1 MGWKTAHIG
10 KEGDQKLAF
19 SGVKVWQQQWRWL
32 GSKTVN
38 LPNPLDPMQIQP
50 YMICEIG
57 ASHKPVRFAASKL
70 PSGLWSF
77 YVPD

>member
-10 KEGDQKLAF
+10 KEGDQLAL
-19 SGVKVWQQQWRWL
+19 SGVRVWQQEWRWL
-32 GSKTVN
+32 GSKTVT
-38 LPNPLDPMQIQP
+38 LPNPLEPVQTHS
-50 YMICEIG
+50 YMICEVG
-57 ASHKPVRFAASKL
+57 TKTRPVRFAASKL

>member
-10 KEGDQKLAF
+10 REGDQLAL
-19 SGVKVWQQQWRWL
+19 SGVKVWQQEWRWL
-32 GSKTVN
+32 GSRTVM
-38 LPNPLDPMQIQP
+38 LPNPLEPMQTHS
-50 YMICEIG
+50 YMVCEVGTKIR
-57 ASHKPVRFAASKL
+57 PVQFAASKL

>member
-10 KEGDQKLAF
+10 REGDHFAL
-19 SGVKVWQQQWRWL
+19 SGVKVWRQEWRWI
-32 GSKTVN
+32 GGKTVT
-38 LPNPLDPMQIQP
+38 LPNPLEPSQSHL
-50 YMICEIG
+50 YSVCEVG
-57 ASHKPVRFAASKL
+57 SLRQPVRFAASQL

>member
-10 KEGDQKLAF
+10 EEGDHLSL
-19 SGVKVWQQQWRWL
+19 SGVKVWRQEWRWL
-32 GSKTVN
+32 GSKSVT
-38 LPNPLDPMQIQP
+38 LPNPLDPVESRS
-50 YMICEIG
+50 YMICEVG
-57 ASHKPVRFAASKL
+57 PSHRAVRFAANKL

>member
-10 KEGDQKLAF
+10 REGDQLAL
-19 SGVKVWQQQWRWL
+19 SGVRVWQQEWRWL
-32 GSKTVN
+32 GSRTVM
-38 LPNPLDPMQIQP
+38 LPNPLEPMQTHS
-50 YMICEIG
+50 YMICEVG
-57 ASHKPVRFAASKL
+57 TKTRPVKFAASKL